1 MKTTKIFMMAALA
14 LTFAACSSDD
24 RSALPLDPVKN
35 DFQNSPQPAKTE
47 GIIITATLAPK
58 TGGADTRALAPG
70 DNKIVASWA
79 VGEKIAILYEKGGT
93 NYEADAEIKS
103 VDQSGAA
110 TIEFSVESGTA
121 DGTACKL
128 IYPSTAVNDAKKAEK
143 SYTSM
148 LASQNG
154 GLNADFDV
162 RVGAG
167 TIHTTKPSLD
177 VTTQPAPQYSIFKFA
192 VKDLSGTNLSVSSFE
207 VSNSQASI
215 TTVSLSEAKSEFYV
229 ALPTMTPNTYYFNA
243 TAGDKNYVAKAVVS
257 KETEAGIYYQSTVQM
272 ATVGDVILSDGKF
285 AKASSKETKVAM
297 VAYVGS
303 ETGHGYFHGLAIAMT
318 DESDEMNKA
327 DLSAAKNTCNN
338 KNQSVPV
345 SHSEWVLPSV
355 VQWKTM
361 FKANGGNDSKY
372 FGLNTA
378 LETAGG
384 DPLNKEKIY
393 YTFSKLLDETESIQM
408 VLGDSFPINGVEFG
422 LPDKTGIYYVRAC
435 LAF

>member
-1 MKTTKIFMMAALA
+1 MKITKFFLMAALA
-14 LTFAACSSDD
+14 LTFAACSNDD
-24 RSALPLDPVKN
+24 N
-35 DFQNSPQPAKTE
+35 DFQNSPQPAKAE
-47 GIIITATLAPK
+47 GITITATLAPK
-58 TGGADTRALAPG
+58 TGGADTRALTPG

-148 LASQNG
+148 LASQDG
-154 GLNADFDV
+154 ELNADFDV

-192 VKDLSGTNLSVSSFE
+192 VKDLSGTNLSVSTFE

-229 ALPTMTPNTYYFNA
+229 ALPTMTAYTYWFSA
-243 TAGDKNYVAKAVVS
+243 TADGKNYVAKAVVS

-285 AKASSKETKVAM
+285 AKASSTGTKVAM

-303 ETGHGYFHGLAIAMT
+303 DTDHGYFHGLAIAMT
-318 DESDEMNKA
+318 DDEINEA
-327 DLSAAKNTCNN
+327 DLSAAKNTCKS
-338 KNQSVPV
+338 KNTTVPV
-345 SHSEWVLPSV
+345 SSSEWVLPSV
-355 VQWKTM
+355 GQWQTM
-361 FKANGGNDSKY
+361 FKANGGNPNSY
-372 FGLNTA
+372 TGLNTA

-384 DPLNKEKIY
+384 DPLKKEKIY
-393 YTFSKLLDETESIQM
+393 YTFSVQELNDETVSIQM
-408 VLGDSFPINGVEFG
+408 VLNDGIFNNGVKFD
-422 LPDKTGIYYVRAC
+422 LPDRTDIYYVRAC

>member
-1 MKTTKIFMMAALA
+1 MKITKFFLMAALA
-14 LTFAACSSDD
+14 LTFAACSNDD
-24 RSALPLDPVKN
+24 N
-35 DFQNSPQPAKTE
+35 DFQNSPQPAKAE
-47 GIIITATLAPK
+47 GITITATLAPK
-58 TGGADTRALAPG
+58 ADAAATRALSEG
-70 DNKIVASWA
+70 DNKIVVSWA

-103 VDQSGAA
+103 VDDSGAA

-128 IYPSTAVNDAKKAEK
+128 IYPSTAVNDAKTAEK

-154 GLNADFDV
+154 ELNADFDV

-215 TTVSLSEAKSEFYV
+215 TTVSLASAKSEFYV
-229 ALPTMTPNTYYFNA
+229 ALPTLTAYTYWFSA
-243 TAGDKNYVAKAVVS
+243 TADGKNYVAKAVVS
-257 KETEAGIYYQSTVQM
+257 KATEAGKYYQSTVQM

-285 AKASSKETKVAM
+285 AKASSTGTKVAM

-303 ETGHGYFHGLAIAMT
+303 DTDHGYFHGLAIAMT
-318 DESDEMNKA
+318 DESDKMNRET
-327 DLSAAKNTCNN
+327 AKTACNN
-338 KNQSVPV
+338 KNNSVPV
-345 SHSEWVLPSV
+345 SSSEWVLPSKD
-355 VQWKTM
+355 QWETM
-361 FKANGGNDSKY
+361 FKANGGERHKY
-372 FGLNTA
+372 SGLKTA

-384 DPLNKEKIY
+384 DQLKMYTYYWTSSENLFQVLCMQVIY
-393 YTFSKLLDETESIQM
+393 NTANEEGISFESSSSSS
-408 VLGDSFPINGVEFG
+408 DH
-422 LPDKTGIYYVRAC
+422 YVRAC

>member
-1 MKTTKIFMMAALA
+1 MKITKFFLMAALA
-14 LTFAACSSDD
+14 LTFAACSNDD
-24 RSALPLDPVKN
+24 N
-35 DFQNSPQPAKTE
+35 DFQNSPQPAKAE
-47 GIIITATLAPK
+47 GITITATLAPK
-58 TGGADTRALAPG
+58 SGGADTRALTPG

-93 NYEADAEIKS
+93 KYVADAEIKS

-128 IYPSTAVNDAKKAEK
+128 IYPSTAVNDAKTAEK
-143 SYTSM
+143 SYNSM

-154 GLNADFDV
+154 ELNANFDV

-167 TIHTTKPSLD
+167 TIHTTNPSLD

-207 VSNSQASI
+207 VSNSLASI
-215 TTVSLSEAKSEFYV
+215 TTVSLASAKSEFYV
-229 ALPTMTPNTYYFNA
+229 ALPTLTAYTYWFSA
-243 TAGDKNYVAKAVVS
+243 TADGKNYVAKAVVS
-257 KETEAGIYYQSTVQM
+257 KDTEAGKYYQSTVQM

-285 AKASSKETKVAM
+285 AKASSTGTKVAM

-303 ETGHGYFHGLAIAMT
+303 ETDHGYRHGLAIAMT
-318 DESDEMNKA
+318 DESGKMDWET
-327 DLSAAKNTCNN
+327 AKNTCKN
-338 KNQSVPV
+338 KNTTVPV
-345 SHSEWVLPSV
+345 SSSEWVLPSKN
-355 VQWKTM
+355 QWETM
-361 FKANGGNDSKY
+361 FQANGGDHHKY
-372 FGLNTA
+372 SGLKTA

-384 DPLNKEKIY
+384 DQLTMYTYYWTSSKGVFHVLCLEVIYDTSTKEGI
-393 YTFSKLLDETESIQM
+393 
-408 VLGDSFPINGVEFG
+408 SFEEISYN
-422 LPDKTGIYYVRAC
+422 DHYVRAC

>member
-1 MKTTKIFMMAALA
+1 MKITKFFLMAALA
-14 LTFAACSSDD
+14 LTFAACSNDD
-24 RSALPLDPVKN
+24 N

-47 GIIITATLAPK
+47 GITITATLAPK
-58 TGGADTRALAPG
+58 SGGADTRALAPG

-154 GLNADFDV
+154 ELNADFDV

-167 TIHTTKPSLD
+167 TIHTTNPSLD

-192 VKDLSGTNLSVSSFE
+192 VKDLSDTNLSVSSFE
-207 VSNSQASI
+207 VSNSLASI
-215 TTVSLSEAKSEFYV
+215 TTVSLASAKSEFYV
-229 ALPTMTPNTYYFNA
+229 ALPTMTAYTYWFSA
-243 TAGDKNYVAKAVVS
+243 TANGKNYVAKAVVS
-257 KETEAGIYYQSTVQM
+257 KDTEAGKYYQSTVQM

-285 AKASSKETKVAM
+285 AQASSTGTKVAM

-303 ETGHGYFHGLAIAMT
+303 DTDHGYFHGLAIAMT
-318 DESDEMNKA
+318 DDEINKA
-327 DLSAAKNTCNN
+327 DLSAAKNTCKN
-338 KNQSVPV
+338 KSVPF
-345 SHSEWVLPSV
+345 SPSEWVLPSTD
-355 VQWKTM
+355 QWETM
-361 FKANGGNDSKY
+361 FKANGGNSSSY
-372 FGLNTA
+372 TGLNTA
-378 LETAGG
+378 LQTAGG
-384 DPLNKEKIY
+384 NPLKEEEIY
-393 YTFSKLLDETESIQM
+393 YTFWEVLGETVSKQM
-408 VLGDSFPINGVEFG
+408 VLYDNFLINGVKFDF
-422 LPDKTGIYYVRAC
+422 LRNANIYYLRAC

>member
-1 MKTTKIFMMAALA
+1 MKITKFFLMAALA
-14 LTFAACSSDD
+14 LTFAACSNDD
-24 RSALPLDPVKN
+24 N
-35 DFQNSPQPAKTE
+35 DIQNPAPQPAKAE
-47 GIIITATLAPK
+47 GITITATLAPK
-58 TGGADTRALAPG
+58 TGGADTRALTPG

-103 VDQSGAA
+103 VDDSGAA
-110 TIEFSVESGTA
+110 TIEFSVESGTV

-148 LASQNG
+148 LASQDG
-154 GLNADFDV
+154 ELNADFDV

-192 VKDLSGTNLSVSSFE
+192 VKDLSDTNLSVSSFE

-215 TTVSLSEAKSEFYV
+215 TTVSLASAKSEFYV
-229 ALPTMTPNTYYFNA
+229 ALPTMTAYTYWFSA
-243 TAGDKNYVAKAVVS
+243 TADGKNYVAKAVVS
-257 KETEAGIYYQSTVQM
+257 KETEAGKYYQSTVQM

-285 AKASSKETKVAM
+285 AKASSTGTKVAM
-297 VAYVGS
+297 VAYVGKD
-303 ETGHGYFHGLAIAMT
+303 TDHGYFHGLAIAMT
-318 DESDEMNKA
+318 DESGKMDWET
-327 DLSAAKNTCNN
+327 AKNTCKS
-338 KNQSVPV
+338 KNTTVPV
-345 SHSEWVLPSV
+345 SSSEWVLPSV
-355 VQWKTM
+355 DQWKTM
-361 FKANGGNDSKY
+361 FQANGGNPYSY
-372 FGLNTA
+372 TGLNTA

-384 DPLNKEKIY
+384 DPLKKEKIY
-393 YTFSKLLDETESIQM
+393 YTFSEVLDETISMQM
-408 VLGDSFPINGVEFG
+408 VLNDGILNNGVTFD
-422 LPDKTGIYYVRAC
+422 LPNKTGIYYVRAC

>member
-1 MKTTKIFMMAALA
+1 MKITKFFLMAALA
-14 LTFAACSSDD
+14 LTFAACSNDD
-24 RSALPLDPVKN
+24 N

-47 GIIITATLAPK
+47 GITITATLAPK
-58 TGGADTRALAPG
+58 SGGADTRALAPG

-128 IYPSTAVNDAKKAEK
+128 IYPSTAVNDAKTAEK

-154 GLNADFDV
+154 ELNANFDV

-167 TIHTTKPSLD
+167 TIHTTNPSLD

-192 VKDLSGTNLSVSSFE
+192 VKDLSDTNLSVSSFE
-207 VSNSQASI
+207 VSNSLASI
-215 TTVSLSEAKSEFYV
+215 TTVSLASAKSEFYV
-229 ALPTMTPNTYYFNA
+229 ALPTMTAYTYWFSA
-243 TAGDKNYVAKAVVS
+243 TANGKNYVAKAVVS
-257 KETEAGIYYQSTVQM
+257 KDTEAGKYYQSTVQM

-285 AKASSKETKVAM
+285 AKASSTGTKVAM

-303 ETGHGYFHGLAIAMT
+303 DTDHGYFHGLAIAMT
-318 DESDEMNKA
+318 DDEINKA
-327 DLSAAKNTCNN
+327 DLSAAKNTCKN
-338 KNQSVPV
+338 KSVPF
-345 SHSEWVLPSV
+345 SPSEWVLPSTD
-355 VQWKTM
+355 QWETM
-361 FKANGGNDSKY
+361 FQANGGDHHKY
-372 FGLNTA
+372 YGLKTA

-384 DPLNKEKIY
+384 DQLTMYTYYWTSSEDLVNVLCMQVIYDTANKEGI
-393 YTFSKLLDETESIQM
+393 
-408 VLGDSFPINGVEFG
+408 SFERSSSSS
-422 LPDKTGIYYVRAC
+422 DHYVRAC

>member
-1 MKTTKIFMMAALA
+1 MKTTKYFLMAALA
-14 LTFAACSSDD
+14 LMTFACSNDD
-24 RSALPLDPVKN
+24 R
-35 DFQNSPQPAKTE
+35 DFQSPVQPAKAE
-47 GIIITATLAPK
+47 GITITATLAPK
-58 TGGADTRALAPG
+58 ADAAATRALTPG

-103 VDQSGAA
+103 VDDSGAA

-121 DGTACKL
+121 YGTACKL

-143 SYTSM
+143 SYNSM

-154 GLNADFDV
+154 ELNANFDV

-215 TTVSLSEAKSEFYV
+215 TTVSLASAKSEFYV
-229 ALPTMTPNTYYFNA
+229 ALPPMTAYTYWFSVT
-243 TAGDKNYVAKAVVS
+243 TADDKNYVAKAVVS
-257 KETEAGIYYQSTVQM
+257 KETEAGKYYQSTVQM

-285 AKASSKETKVAM
+285 ALASSTETKVAM
-297 VAYVGS
+297 VAYVGKD
-303 ETGHGYFHGLAIAMT
+303 TDHGYFHGLAIAMT
-318 DESDEMNKA
+318 DDEINEA
-327 DLSAAKNTCNN
+327 DLSAAKNTCNS
-338 KNQSVPV
+338 KNTTVPV
-345 SHSEWVLPSV
+345 SSSEWVLPSV
-355 VQWKTM
+355 DQWKTM
-361 FKANGGNDSKY
+361 FQANGGNPYSY
-372 FGLNTA
+372 TGLNTA

-384 DPLNKEKIY
+384 DPLKKEKIY
-393 YTFSKLLDETESIQM
+393 YTFTPNVLDETIINQM
-408 VLGDSFPINGVEFG
+408 VLNDGILNNGVTFD
-422 LPDKTGIYYVRAC
+422 LLNKTDIYYLRAC

>member
-1 MKTTKIFMMAALA
+1 MKITKFFLMAALA
-14 LTFAACSSDD
+14 LTFAACSNDD
-24 RSALPLDPVKN
+24 N

-47 GIIITATLAPK
+47 GITITATLAPK
-58 TGGADTRALAPG
+58 SGGADTRALAPG

-154 GLNADFDV
+154 ELNANFDV

-167 TIHTTKPSLD
+167 TIHTTNPSLD

-192 VKDLSGTNLSVSSFE
+192 VKDLSDTNLSVSSFE
-207 VSNSQASI
+207 VSNSLASI
-215 TTVSLSEAKSEFYV
+215 TTVSLASAKSEFYV
-229 ALPTMTPNTYYFNA
+229 ALPTMTPYTYWFSA
-243 TAGDKNYVAKAVVS
+243 TANGKNYVAKAVVS
-257 KETEAGIYYQSTVQM
+257 KDTEAGKYYQSTVQM

-285 AKASSKETKVAM
+285 AKASSTGTKVAM

-303 ETGHGYFHGLAIAMT
+303 DTDHGYFHGLAIAMT
-318 DESDEMNKA
+318 DDEINKA
-327 DLSAAKNTCNN
+327 DLSAAKNTCKN
-338 KNQSVPV
+338 KSVPF
-345 SHSEWVLPSV
+345 SPSEWVLPSTD
-355 VQWKTM
+355 QWETM
-361 FKANGGNDSKY
+361 FKANGGNSSSY
-372 FGLNTA
+372 TGLNTA
-378 LETAGG
+378 LQTAGG
-384 DPLNKEKIY
+384 NPLKEEEIY
-393 YTFSKLLDETESIQM
+393 YTFWEVLGETVSKQM
-408 VLGDSFPINGVEFG
+408 VLYDNFLINGVKFDF
-422 LPDKTGIYYVRAC
+422 LRNANIYYLRAC

>member
-14 LTFAACSSDD
+14 LTFAACSNDD
-24 RSALPLDPVKN
+24 N
-35 DFQNSPQPAKTE
+35 DFQNSPQPAKAE
-47 GIIITATLAPK
+47 GITITATLAPK
-58 TGGADTRALAPG
+58 TGGADTRALTPG

-79 VGEKIAILYEKGGT
+79 EGEKIAILYEKGGT

-110 TIEFSVESGTA
+110 TIEFSVESGTV

-154 GLNADFDV
+154 ELNANFDV

-167 TIHTTKPSLD
+167 TIHTTNPSLD

-215 TTVSLSEAKSEFYV
+215 TTVSLASAKSEFYV
-229 ALPTMTPNTYYFNA
+229 ALPTMTAYTYWFSA
-243 TAGDKNYVAKAVVS
+243 TADGKNYVAKAVVS
-257 KETEAGIYYQSTVQM
+257 KDIEAGKYYQSTVQM

-285 AKASSKETKVAM
+285 AKASSTGTKVAM
-297 VAYVGS
+297 VAYVGKD
-303 ETGHGYFHGLAIAMT
+303 TDHGYFHGLAIAMT
-318 DESDEMNKA
+318 DDEINEA

-345 SHSEWVLPSV
+345 SSSEWVLPSV
-355 VQWKTM
+355 DQWKTM
-361 FKANGGNDSKY
+361 FQANGGNPYSY
-372 FGLNTA
+372 TGLNTA

-384 DPLNKEKIY
+384 DPLKKEKIY
-393 YTFSKLLDETESIQM
+393 YTFTKLLGETVSSQM
-408 VLGDSFPINGVEFG
+408 VLYDSNGVEFDS
-422 LPDKTGIYYVRAC
+422 PDHANIYYVRAC

>member
-1 MKTTKIFMMAALA
+1 MKITKFFLMAALA

-24 RSALPLDPVKN
+24 N
-35 DFQNSPQPAKTE
+35 DFQNSPQPAKAE
-47 GIIITATLAPK
+47 GITITATLAPK

-154 GLNADFDV
+154 ELNADFDV

-167 TIHTTKPSLD
+167 TIHTTNPSLD

-192 VKDLSGTNLSVSSFE
+192 VKDLSDTNLSVSSFE
-207 VSNSQASI
+207 VSNSLASI
-215 TTVSLSEAKSEFYV
+215 TTVSLASAKSEFYV
-229 ALPTMTPNTYYFNA
+229 ALPTMTAYTYWFSA
-243 TAGDKNYVAKAVVS
+243 TANGKNYVAKAVVS
-257 KETEAGIYYQSTVQM
+257 KDTEAGKYYQSTVQM

-285 AKASSKETKVAM
+285 AKASSTGTKVAM

-303 ETGHGYFHGLAIAMT
+303 DTDHGYFHGLAIAMT
-318 DESDEMNKA
+318 DDEINKA
-327 DLSAAKNTCNN
+327 DLSAAKNTCKN
-338 KNQSVPV
+338 KSVPF
-345 SHSEWVLPSV
+345 SPSEWVLPSTD
-355 VQWKTM
+355 QWETM
-361 FKANGGNDSKY
+361 FKANGGNSSSY
-372 FGLNTA
+372 TGLNTA
-378 LETAGG
+378 LQTAGG
-384 DPLNKEKIY
+384 NPLKEEEIY
-393 YTFSKLLDETESIQM
+393 YTFWEVLGETVSKQM
-408 VLGDSFPINGVEFG
+408 VLYDNFLINGVKFDF
-422 LPDKTGIYYVRAC
+422 LRNANIYYLRAC

>member
-1 MKTTKIFMMAALA
+1 MKITKFFLMAALA
-14 LTFAACSSDD
+14 LTFAACSNDD
-24 RSALPLDPVKN
+24 N
-35 DFQNSPQPAKTE
+35 DFQNSPQPAKVE
-47 GIIITATLAPK
+47 GITITATLAPK
-58 TGGADTRALAPG
+58 TGGAATRALTPG

-110 TIEFSVESGTA
+110 TIEFSVESGTV

-154 GLNADFDV
+154 ELNANFDV

-167 TIHTTKPSLD
+167 TIHTATPSLD

-192 VKDLSGTNLSVSSFE
+192 VKDLSDKNLSVSSFE
-207 VSNSQASI
+207 VSNSLASI
-215 TTVSLSEAKSEFYV
+215 TTVSLASAKSEFYV
-229 ALPTMTPNTYYFNA
+229 ALPTLTAYTYWFSA
-243 TAGDKNYVAKAVVS
+243 TADGKNYVAKAVVS
-257 KETEAGIYYQSTVQM
+257 KDTEAGKYYQSTVQM

-285 AKASSKETKVAM
+285 AKASSTGTKVAM

-303 ETGHGYFHGLAIAMT
+303 ETDHGYFHGLAIAMT
-318 DESDEMNKA
+318 DESDKMDWET
-327 DLSAAKNTCNN
+327 AKNTCKN
-338 KNQSVPV
+338 KPVPF
-345 SHSEWVLPSV
+345 SSSEWVLPSKN
-355 VQWKTM
+355 QWETM
-361 FKANGGNDSKY
+361 FQANGGDRRNY
-372 FGLNTA
+372 IGLNTA
-378 LETAGG
+378 LQTVGG
-384 DPLNKEKIY
+384 NPLKRDTYYWTSSEDLARVFCMQVIY
-393 YTFSKLLDETESIQM
+393 NNVEEEGIAFEGTFSFD
-408 VLGDSFPINGVEFG
+408 DR
-422 LPDKTGIYYVRAC
+422 YVRAC

>member
-1 MKTTKIFMMAALA
+1 MKITKFFLMAALA
-14 LTFAACSSDD
+14 LTFAACSNDD
-24 RSALPLDPVKN
+24 N
-35 DFQNSPQPAKTE
+35 DFQNSPQPAKAE
-47 GIIITATLAPK
+47 GITITATLAPK
-58 TGGADTRALAPG
+58 TGGADTRALTPG

-110 TIEFSVESGTA
+110 TIEFSVESGTV

-128 IYPSTAVNDAKKAEK
+128 IYPSTAVNDAKTAEK

-154 GLNADFDV
+154 ELNANFDV

-192 VKDLSGTNLSVSSFE
+192 VKDLSDTNLSVSSFE

-215 TTVSLSEAKSEFYV
+215 TTVSLASAKSEFYV
-229 ALPTMTPNTYYFNA
+229 ALPTLTPNTYWFSA
-243 TAGDKNYVAKAVVS
+243 TADGKNYVAKAVVS
-257 KETEAGIYYQSTVQM
+257 KATEAGKYYQSTVQM

-285 AKASSKETKVAM
+285 ALASSTGTKVAM

-303 ETGHGYFHGLAIAMT
+303 DTDHGYKHGLAIAMT
-318 DESDEMNKA
+318 DESGKMDWET
-327 DLSAAKNTCNN
+327 AKNTC
-338 KNQSVPV
+338 KSKSVPF
-345 SHSEWVLPSV
+345 SPSEWVLPSKN
-355 VQWKTM
+355 QWETM
-361 FKANGGNDSKY
+361 FQANGGDHHKY
-372 FGLNTA
+372 SGLKTA

-384 DPLNKEKIY
+384 DQLTMYTYYWTSSEGVFHVLCLEVIYDTATKEGI
-393 YTFSKLLDETESIQM
+393 
-408 VLGDSFPINGVEFG
+408 SFKEISNN
-422 LPDKTGIYYVRAC
+422 DHYVRAC

>member
-1 MKTTKIFMMAALA
+1 MKITKFFLMAALA
-14 LTFAACSSDD
+14 LTFAACSNDD
-24 RSALPLDPVKN
+24 N

-47 GIIITATLAPK
+47 GITITATLAPK
-58 TGGADTRALAPG
+58 SGGAATRALTPG

-128 IYPSTAVNDAKKAEK
+128 IYPSTAVNDAKTAEK

-148 LASQNG
+148 LASQDG
-154 GLNADFDV
+154 ELNANFDV

-167 TIHTTKPSLD
+167 TIHTTNPSLD

-192 VKDLSGTNLSVSSFE
+192 VKDLSDTKLSVSSFE
-207 VSNSQASI
+207 VSNSLASI
-215 TTVSLSEAKSEFYV
+215 TTVSLASAKREFYV
-229 ALPTMTPNTYYFNA
+229 ALPTMTPYTYWFSA
-243 TAGDKNYVAKAVVS
+243 TANGKNYVAKAVVS
-257 KETEAGIYYQSTVQM
+257 KDTEAGKYYQSTVQM

-285 AKASSKETKVAM
+285 AQASSTGTKVAM

-303 ETGHGYFHGLAIAMT
+303 ETDHGYKHGLAIAMT
-318 DESDEMNKA
+318 DDEINEA
-327 DLSAAKNTCNN
+327 DLSAAKNTCKN
-338 KNQSVPV
+338 KSVPF
-345 SHSEWVLPSV
+345 SPSEWVLPSTD
-355 VQWKTM
+355 QWETM
-361 FKANGGNDSKY
+361 FKAYGGNSSSY
-372 FGLNTA
+372 TGLNTA
-378 LETAGG
+378 LQTAGG
-384 DPLNKEKIY
+384 NPLKEEEIY
-393 YTFSKLLDETESIQM
+393 YTFWEVLGETVISKQM
-408 VLGDSFPINGVEFG
+408 VLYNNFLINGVRFDYLG
-422 LPDKTGIYYVRAC
+422 NANIYYLRAC

>member
-14 LTFAACSSDD
+14 LTFAACSNDD
-24 RSALPLDPVKN
+24 N
-35 DFQNSPQPAKTE
+35 DIQNSPQPAKAE
-47 GIIITATLAPK
+47 GITITATLAPK
-58 TGGADTRALAPG
+58 TGGAATRALTPG

-110 TIEFSVESGTA
+110 TIEFSVESGTV

-128 IYPSTAVNDAKKAEK
+128 IYPSTAVNDAKTAEK
-143 SYTSM
+143 SYNSM

-154 GLNADFDV
+154 ELNANFDV

-167 TIHTTKPSLD
+167 TIHTTNPSLD

-207 VSNSQASI
+207 VSNSLASI
-215 TTVSLSEAKSEFYV
+215 TTVSLASAKSEFYV
-229 ALPTMTPNTYYFNA
+229 ALPTLTAYTYWFSA
-243 TAGDKNYVAKAVVS
+243 TADGKNYVAKAVVS
-257 KETEAGIYYQSTVQM
+257 KDTEAGKYYQSTVQM

-285 AKASSKETKVAM
+285 AKASSTETKVAM

-303 ETGHGYFHGLAIAMT
+303 ETDHGYFHGLAIAMT
-318 DESDEMNKA
+318 DESDKMDWET
-327 DLSAAKNTCNN
+327 AKNTCKN
-338 KNQSVPV
+338 KPVPF
-345 SHSEWVLPSV
+345 SPSEWVLPSKN
-355 VQWKTM
+355 QWETM
-361 FKANGGNDSKY
+361 FQANGGDHHKY
-372 FGLNTA
+372 SGLKTA

-384 DPLNKEKIY
+384 DQLTMYTYYWTSSEGVFHALCLEVIYDTATKEGI
-393 YTFSKLLDETESIQM
+393 
-408 VLGDSFPINGVEFG
+408 SFEEISYN
-422 LPDKTGIYYVRAC
+422 DHYVRAC

>member
-1 MKTTKIFMMAALA
+1 MKITKFFLMAALA
-14 LTFAACSSDD
+14 LTFAACNSDD
-24 RSALPLDPVKN
+24 N

-47 GIIITATLAPK
+47 GITITATLAPK
-58 TGGADTRALAPG
+58 SGGADTRALAPG

-128 IYPSTAVNDAKKAEK
+128 IYPSTAVNDAKTAEK

-154 GLNADFDV
+154 ELNADFDV

-192 VKDLSGTNLSVSSFE
+192 VKDLSDTNLSVSTFE

-215 TTVSLSEAKSEFYV
+215 TTVSLASAKSEFYV
-229 ALPTMTPNTYYFNA
+229 ALPTMTPNTYWFSA
-243 TAGDKNYVAKAVVS
+243 TADGKNYVAKAVVS
-257 KETEAGIYYQSTVQM
+257 KATEAGKYYQSTVQM

-285 AKASSKETKVAM
+285 ATASSTGTKVAM
-297 VAYVGS
+297 VAYVGRD
-303 ETGHGYFHGLAIAMT
+303 TDHGYFHGLAIAMT
-318 DESDEMNKA
+318 DDEINKA
-327 DLSAAKNTCNN
+327 DLSAAKNTC
-338 KNQSVPV
+338 KSKTAPF

-361 FKANGGNDSKY
+361 FKANGGNPNSY
-372 FGLNTA
+372 TGLNTA

-384 DPLNKEKIY
+384 DPLKKEKIY
-393 YTFSKLLDETESIQM
+393 YTFTEVLDETQSMQM
-408 VLGDSFPINGVEFG
+408 VLSDGILNNGVTFA
-422 LPDKTGIYYVRAC
+422 LPHHADIYYVRAC

>member
-1 MKTTKIFMMAALA
+1 MKITKFFLMAALA
-14 LTFAACSSDD
+14 LTFAACSNDD
-24 RSALPLDPVKN
+24 N
-35 DFQNSPQPAKTE
+35 DFQNSPQPAKAE
-47 GIIITATLAPK
+47 GITITATLAPK

-110 TIEFSVESGTA
+110 TIEFSVESGTV

-148 LASQNG
+148 LASQDG
-154 GLNADFDV
+154 ELNANFDV

-167 TIHTTKPSLD
+167 TIHTTNPSLD

-215 TTVSLSEAKSEFYV
+215 TTVSLASAKSEFYV
-229 ALPTMTPNTYYFNA
+229 ALPTLTAYTYWFSA
-243 TAGDKNYVAKAVVS
+243 TADGKNYVAKAVVS
-257 KETEAGIYYQSTVQM
+257 KDTEAGKYYQSTVQM

-285 AKASSKETKVAM
+285 AKASSTGTKVAM

-303 ETGHGYFHGLAIAMT
+303 ETDHGYFHGLAIAMT
-318 DESDEMNKA
+318 DESDKMDWET
-327 DLSAAKNTCNN
+327 AKNTCKN
-338 KNQSVPV
+338 KNTTVPV
-345 SHSEWVLPSV
+345 SSSEWVLPSKN
-355 VQWKTM
+355 QWETM
-361 FKANGGNDSKY
+361 FQANGGDHHKY
-372 FGLNTA
+372 SGLKTA

-384 DPLNKEKIY
+384 DPLKEEKIY
-393 YTFSKLLDETESIQM
+393 YTFMEVLDETVSRQM
-408 VLGDSFPINGVEFG
+408 VLDDSILNKGVVFDF
-422 LPDKTGIYYVRAC
+422 LHNANIYYVRAC

>member
-1 MKTTKIFMMAALA
+1 MKITKFFLMAALA

-35 DFQNSPQPAKTE
+35 DIQNSPQPAKAE
-47 GIIITATLAPK
+47 GITITATLAPK
-58 TGGADTRALAPG
+58 SGGADTRALTPG

-103 VDQSGAA
+103 VDDSGAA
-110 TIEFSVESGTA
+110 TIEFSVESGTT

-154 GLNADFDV
+154 ELNANFDV

-192 VKDLSGTNLSVSSFE
+192 VKDLSDTNLSVSSFE
-207 VSNSQASI
+207 VSNSLASI
-215 TTVSLSEAKSEFYV
+215 TTVSLASAKSEFYV
-229 ALPTMTPNTYYFNA
+229 ALPTLTAYTYWFSA
-243 TAGDKNYVAKAVVS
+243 TADGKNYVAKAVVS
-257 KETEAGIYYQSTVQM
+257 KDTEAGKYYQSTVQM

-285 AKASSKETKVAM
+285 AKASSTGTKVAM
-297 VAYVGS
+297 VAYVRS
-303 ETGHGYFHGLAIAMT
+303 EIDHGYRHGLAIAMT
-318 DESDEMNKA
+318 DDEINEA
-327 DLSAAKNTCNN
+327 DLSAAENICKSKNTT
-338 KNQSVPV
+338 VPV
-345 SHSEWVLPSV
+345 SSSEWVLPSKD
-355 VQWKTM
+355 QWENM
-361 FKANGGNDSKY
+361 FKANGGNSSSY
-372 FGLNTA
+372 TGLNTA
-378 LETAGG
+378 LKTAGG
-384 DPLNKEKIY
+384 DPLKMGIY
-393 YTFSKLLDETESIQM
+393 NTFTEVLDETVSTQM
-408 VLGDSFPINGVEFG
+408 VLDDSILLNGVKFAI
-422 LPDKTGIYYVRAC
+422 LRNANIYYVRAC

>member
-1 MKTTKIFMMAALA
+1 MKITKFFLMAALA
-14 LTFAACSSDD
+14 LTFAACSNDD
-24 RSALPLDPVKN
+24 N
-35 DFQNSPQPAKTE
+35 DFQNSPQPAKAE
-47 GIIITATLAPK
+47 GITITATLAPK
-58 TGGADTRALAPG
+58 ADAAATRALSED
-70 DNKIVASWA
+70 DNKIVVSWA

-103 VDQSGAA
+103 VDDSGAA

-154 GLNADFDV
+154 ELNADFDV

-215 TTVSLSEAKSEFYV
+215 TTVSLASAKSEFYV
-229 ALPTMTPNTYYFNA
+229 ALPTLTAYTYWFSA
-243 TAGDKNYVAKAVVS
+243 TADGKNYVAKAVVS
-257 KETEAGIYYQSTVQM
+257 KATEAGKYYQSTVQM

-285 AKASSKETKVAM
+285 AQASSTGTKVAM

-303 ETGHGYFHGLAIAMT
+303 DTDHGYKHGLAIAMT
-318 DESDEMNKA
+318 DESDKMNRET
-327 DLSAAKNTCNN
+327 AKTACNN
-338 KNQSVPV
+338 KNNSVPV
-345 SHSEWVLPSV
+345 SSSEWVLPSKD
-355 VQWKTM
+355 QWETM
-361 FKANGGNDSKY
+361 FKANGGERHKY
-372 FGLNTA
+372 SGLKTA

-384 DPLNKEKIY
+384 DQLKMYTYYWTSSENLFQVLCMQVVYDTATKEGI
-393 YTFSKLLDETESIQM
+393 TFEASSSSSDH
-408 VLGDSFPINGVEFG
+408 
-422 LPDKTGIYYVRAC
+422 YVRAC

>member
-1 MKTTKIFMMAALA
+1 MKITKFFLMAALA
-14 LTFAACSSDD
+14 LTFAGCSNDD
-24 RSALPLDPVKN
+24 N
-35 DFQNSPQPAKTE
+35 DFQNSPQPAKAE
-47 GIIITATLAPK
+47 GITITATLAPK
-58 TGGADTRALAPG
+58 TGGAATRALTPG

-128 IYPSTAVNDAKKAEK
+128 IYPSTAVKDDKTAEK

-154 GLNADFDV
+154 ELNADFDV

-167 TIHTTKPSLD
+167 TIHTVTPSLD

-192 VKDLSGTNLSVSSFE
+192 VKDLSDTNLSVSSFK
-207 VSNSQASI
+207 VSNSLASI
-215 TTVSLSEAKSEFYV
+215 TTVSLASAKSEFYV
-229 ALPTMTPNTYYFNA
+229 ALPTMTAYTYWFSA
-243 TAGDKNYVAKAVVS
+243 TANGKNYVAKAVVS
-257 KETEAGIYYQSTVQM
+257 KDTEAGKYYQSTVQM

-285 AKASSKETKVAM
+285 AQASSTETKVAM

-303 ETGHGYFHGLAIAMT
+303 DTGHGYFHGLAIAMT
-318 DESDEMNKA
+318 DDEINKA
-327 DLSAAKNTCNN
+327 DLSAAKNTCKN
-338 KNQSVPV
+338 KSVPF
-345 SHSEWVLPSV
+345 SPSEWVLPSTD
-355 VQWKTM
+355 QWETM
-361 FKANGGNDSKY
+361 FKANGGNSSSY
-372 FGLNTA
+372 TGLNTA
-378 LETAGG
+378 LQTAGG
-384 DPLNKEKIY
+384 NPLKEEEIY
-393 YTFSKLLDETESIQM
+393 YTFWEVLDEISEQM
-408 VLGDSFPINGVEFG
+408 VLYDRFLINGVKFDI
-422 LPDKTGIYYVRAC
+422 LSNNANIYYLRAC

>member
-1 MKTTKIFMMAALA
+1 MKITKFFLMAALA
-14 LTFAACSSDD
+14 LTFAACSNDD
-24 RSALPLDPVKN
+24 N
-35 DFQNSPQPAKTE
+35 DFQNSPQPAKVE
-47 GIIITATLAPK
+47 GITITATLAPK
-58 TGGADTRALAPG
+58 TGGAATRALTPG

-110 TIEFSVESGTA
+110 TIEFSVESGTV

-154 GLNADFDV
+154 ELNANFDV

-167 TIHTTKPSLD
+167 TIHTTNPSLD

-192 VKDLSGTNLSVSSFE
+192 VKDLSDKNLSVSSFE
-207 VSNSQASI
+207 VSNSLASI
-215 TTVSLSEAKSEFYV
+215 TTVSLASAKSEFYV
-229 ALPTMTPNTYYFNA
+229 ALPTLTAYTYWFSA
-243 TAGDKNYVAKAVVS
+243 TADGKNYVAKAVVS
-257 KETEAGIYYQSTVQM
+257 KDTEAGKYYQSTVQM

-285 AKASSKETKVAM
+285 AKASSTGTKVAM

-303 ETGHGYFHGLAIAMT
+303 ETDHGYFHGLAIAMT
-318 DESDEMNKA
+318 DESDKMDWET
-327 DLSAAKNTCNN
+327 AKNTCKN
-338 KNQSVPV
+338 KPVPF
-345 SHSEWVLPSV
+345 SSSEWVLPSKN
-355 VQWKTM
+355 QWETM
-361 FKANGGNDSKY
+361 FQANGGDRRNY
-372 FGLNTA
+372 IGLNTA
-378 LETAGG
+378 LQTVGG
-384 DPLNKEKIY
+384 NPLKRDTYYWTSSEDLARVFCMQVIY
-393 YTFSKLLDETESIQM
+393 NNVEEEGIAFEGTFSFD
-408 VLGDSFPINGVEFG
+408 DR
-422 LPDKTGIYYVRAC
+422 YVRAC

>member
-1 MKTTKIFMMAALA
+1 MKITKFFLMAALA
-14 LTFAACSSDD
+14 LTFAACSNDD
-24 RSALPLDPVKN
+24 N

-47 GIIITATLAPK
+47 GITITATLAPK
-58 TGGADTRALAPG
+58 SGGADTRALAPG

-93 NYEADAEIKS
+93 KYVADAEIKS

-128 IYPSTAVNDAKKAEK
+128 IYPSTAVNDAKTAEK

-154 GLNADFDV
+154 ELNADFDV

-167 TIHTTKPSLD
+167 TIHTVTPSLD

-192 VKDLSGTNLSVSSFE
+192 VKDLSDTNLSVSSFE
-207 VSNSQASI
+207 VSNSLASI
-215 TTVSLSEAKSEFYV
+215 TTVSLASAKSEFYV
-229 ALPTMTPNTYYFNA
+229 ALPTMTAYTYWFSA
-243 TAGDKNYVAKAVVS
+243 TANGKNYVAKAVVS
-257 KETEAGIYYQSTVQM
+257 KDTEAGKYYQSTVQM

-285 AKASSKETKVAM
+285 AKASSTGTKVAM

-303 ETGHGYFHGLAIAMT
+303 DTDHGYFHGLAIAMT
-318 DESDEMNKA
+318 DDEINNA
-327 DLSAAKNTCNN
+327 DLSAAKNTCKN
-338 KNQSVPV
+338 KSVPF
-345 SHSEWVLPSV
+345 SPSEWVLPSTD
-355 VQWKTM
+355 QWETM
-361 FKANGGNDSKY
+361 FEANGGYSSSY
-372 FGLNTA
+372 TGLNTA
-378 LETAGG
+378 LQTAGG
-384 DPLNKEKIY
+384 NPLKEEEIY
-393 YTFSKLLDETESIQM
+393 YTFWEVLGETVSKQM
-408 VLGDSFPINGVEFG
+408 VLYDRYLINGVKFDY
-422 LPDKTGIYYVRAC
+422 LSNNANIYYLRAC

>member
-1 MKTTKIFMMAALA
+1 MKITKFFLMAALA
-14 LTFAACSSDD
+14 LTFAACSNDD
-24 RSALPLDPVKN
+24 N
-35 DFQNSPQPAKTE
+35 DFQNSPQPAKAE
-47 GIIITATLAPK
+47 GITITATLAPK
-58 TGGADTRALAPG
+58 AGGADTRALTPG

-110 TIEFSVESGTA
+110 TIEFSVESGTV

-128 IYPSTAVNDAKKAEK
+128 IYPSTAVNDAKTAEK

-154 GLNADFDV
+154 ELNADFDV

-192 VKDLSGTNLSVSSFE
+192 VKDLSDTNLSVSSFE
-207 VSNSQASI
+207 VSNSLASI
-215 TTVSLSEAKSEFYV
+215 TTVSLASAKSEFYV
-229 ALPTMTPNTYYFNA
+229 ALPTMTPNTYWFSA
-243 TAGDKNYVAKAVVS
+243 TADGKNYVAKAVVS
-257 KETEAGIYYQSTVQM
+257 KATEAGIYYQSTVQM

-285 AKASSKETKVAM
+285 AKASSTETKVAM
-297 VAYVGS
+297 VAYVGND
-303 ETGHGYFHGLAIAMT
+303 TDHGYFHGLAIAMT
-318 DESDEMNKA
+318 DESGKMNWET
-327 DLSAAKNTCNN
+327 AKNTC
-338 KNQSVPV
+338 KSKSVPF
-345 SHSEWVLPSV
+345 SPSEWVLPSKN
-355 VQWKTM
+355 QWETM
-361 FKANGGNDSKY
+361 FQANGGDHHKY
-372 FGLNTA
+372 SGLKTA

-384 DPLNKEKIY
+384 DQLTMYTYYWTSSEGVFHVLCLEVIYDTATKEGI
-393 YTFSKLLDETESIQM
+393 
-408 VLGDSFPINGVEFG
+408 SFKEISNN
-422 LPDKTGIYYVRAC
+422 DHYVRAC

>member
-1 MKTTKIFMMAALA
+1 MKITKFFLMAALA

-24 RSALPLDPVKN
+24 N

-47 GIIITATLAPK
+47 GITITATLAPK
-58 TGGADTRALAPG
+58 SGGADTRALAPG

-79 VGEKIAILYEKGGT
+79 EGEKIAILYEKGGT
-93 NYEADAEIKS
+93 KYEADAEIKS

-128 IYPSTAVNDAKKAEK
+128 IYPSTAVDDAKTAEK
-143 SYTSM
+143 SYNSM

-154 GLNADFDV
+154 ELNANFDV

-167 TIHTTKPSLD
+167 TIHTATPSLD

-192 VKDLSGTNLSVSSFE
+192 VKDLSDTNLNVSSFE

-215 TTVSLSEAKSEFYV
+215 TTVSLAKAKSEFYV
-229 ALPTMTPNTYYFNA
+229 ALPYLTDNTYWFSA
-243 TAGDKNYVAKAVVS
+243 TANGKNYVAKAVVS
-257 KETEAGIYYQSTVQM
+257 KATEAGKYYQSTVQM

-285 AKASSKETKVAM
+285 AKASSTETKVAM
-297 VAYVGS
+297 VAYVGKD
-303 ETGHGYFHGLAIAMT
+303 TDHGYFHGLAIAMT
-318 DESDEMNKA
+318 DESDKMDWET
-327 DLSAAKNTCNN
+327 AKNTCKN
-338 KNQSVPV
+338 KPVPF
-345 SHSEWVLPSV
+345 SPSEWVLPSKN
-355 VQWKTM
+355 QWETM
-361 FKANGGNDSKY
+361 FQANGGDHHKY
-372 FGLNTA
+372 YGLKTA

-384 DPLNKEKIY
+384 DQLTMYTYYWTSSEGVFHTLCLEVIYDTATKEGI
-393 YTFSKLLDETESIQM
+393 
-408 VLGDSFPINGVEFG
+408 SFEEISYN
-422 LPDKTGIYYVRAC
+422 DHYVRAC

>member
-1 MKTTKIFMMAALA
+1 MKITKFFLMAALA
-14 LTFAACSSDD
+14 LTFAACSNDD
-24 RSALPLDPVKN
+24 N
-35 DFQNSPQPAKTE
+35 DFQNSPQPAKAE
-47 GIIITATLAPK
+47 GITITATLAPK
-58 TGGADTRALAPG
+58 TGGAATRALTPG

-154 GLNADFDV
+154 ELNADFDV

-167 TIHTTKPSLD
+167 TIHTTNPSLD

-192 VKDLSGTNLSVSSFE
+192 VKDLSDTDLSVSSFE
-207 VSNSQASI
+207 VSNSLASI
-215 TTVSLSEAKSEFYV
+215 TTVSLASAKSEFYV
-229 ALPTMTPNTYYFNA
+229 ALPTLTAYTYWFSA
-243 TAGDKNYVAKAVVS
+243 TANGKNYVAKAVVS
-257 KETEAGIYYQSTVQM
+257 KDTEAGKYYQSTVQM

-285 AKASSKETKVAM
+285 AKASSTETKVAM

-303 ETGHGYFHGLAIAMT
+303 DTDHGYFHGLAIAMT
-318 DESDEMNKA
+318 DDEINKA
-327 DLSAAKNTCNN
+327 DLSAAKNTCKN
-338 KNQSVPV
+338 KSVPF
-345 SHSEWVLPSV
+345 SPSEWVLPSTD
-355 VQWKTM
+355 QWETM
-361 FKANGGNDSKY
+361 FKANGGNSSSY
-372 FGLNTA
+372 TGLNTA
-378 LETAGG
+378 LQTAGG
-384 DPLNKEKIY
+384 NPLKEEEIY
-393 YTFSKLLDETESIQM
+393 YTFWEVLGETVSKQM
-408 VLGDSFPINGVEFG
+408 VLYDNFLINGVKFDF
-422 LPDKTGIYYVRAC
+422 LRNANIYYLRAC

>member
-1 MKTTKIFMMAALA
+1 MKITKFFLMAALA
-14 LTFAACSSDD
+14 LTFAACSNDD
-24 RSALPLDPVKN
+24 N
-35 DFQNSPQPAKTE
+35 DIQTTPQPAKAE
-47 GIIITATLAPK
+47 GITITATLAPK
-58 TGGADTRALAPG
+58 TGGADTRALTPG

-93 NYEADAEIKS
+93 KYVADAEIKS

-110 TIEFSVESGTA
+110 TIEFSVESGTV

-128 IYPSTAVNDAKKAEK
+128 IYPSTAVDDAKTAEK
-143 SYTSM
+143 TYTSM

-154 GLNADFDV
+154 ELNANFDV

-192 VKDLSGTNLSVSSFE
+192 VKDLSGTNLSVSTFE
-207 VSNSQASI
+207 VSNSQSSI

-229 ALPTMTPNTYYFNA
+229 ALPYLTANTYWFSA
-243 TAGDKNYVAKAVVS
+243 TADGKNYVAKAVVS

-285 AKASSKETKVAM
+285 AKASSTETKVAM
-297 VAYVGS
+297 VAYVGKD
-303 ETGHGYFHGLAIAMT
+303 TDHGYFHGLAIAMT
-318 DESDEMNKA
+318 DDEINNA
-327 DLSAAKNTCNN
+327 DLSAAKNTCMS
-338 KNQSVPV
+338 KNTTVPV
-345 SHSEWVLPSV
+345 SSSEWVLPRV

-361 FKANGGNDSKY
+361 FQANGGNPYSY
-372 FGLNTA
+372 TGLNTA

-384 DPLNKEKIY
+384 DPLKKEKIY
-393 YTFSKLLDETESIQM
+393 YTFTELLDETVSSQM
-408 VLGDSFPINGVEFG
+408 VLYDSIFKNGVEFDS
-422 LPDKTGIYYVRAC
+422 PDHANIYYLRAC